1 MQRSQRRLTLT
12 LAPGILAFLIAALS
26 VADMFL
32 PHPYDGV
39 ILEAD
44 VPGARVVRAVVPGS
58 GADRAGIRPGD
69 VIVGIDRTFLDSE
82 IHAQVLLNQH
92 DIGELVGYLVRSG
105 GSIFEVEVELGRRRI
120 GDTSYL
126 YVALLGFLFFGVGI
140 FVVFRQPRMPAA
152 RVFYTMSSLF
162 MLFLVCR
169 LRPAS
174 YSWVDNFTVI
184 TGTMALLF
192 LPAAFLHFFLI
203 FPRSIWEWRRDPI
216 ADFLGWIARIS
227 AKMLPLYLLPPMV
240 YLGTNLWAGYSGN
253 SLALISGAPMT
264 NWWVMV
270 GYMMLGLGALYLS
283 ARHLPDA
290 AQRRGAGLVFVGTLF
305 GVAPFIVLAV
315 GFPTLFNTERF
326 LFYGVVP
333 LILVPITFAYAII
346 RFGLLDIRVILR
358 KSLLYTVTTAMV
370 TAVYALG
377 IASFNLL
384 FSGTKLAASPYFP
397 VIFALAIVLLFE
409 PLRQRLQGPVDR
421 FFFAERLKLQRAMVE
436 MGEAFTR
443 EVEIGPVV
451 AQLVDR
457 LPELLGL
464 HFSALYLMSDGRLIR
479 QAGPNA
485 LPEELPIIGILHD
498 QLKRQGSLV
507 RLEELAPLRLLSPEV
522 ETLSSALGG
531 VGVELAALLA
541 TTRRSVGVILLSGKA
556 GQTAFEK
563 EELQLLRG
571 LLNQASIALET
582 SILLDERARQA
593 ELERE
598 LKIAASIQAS
608 LLPESLS
615 APDGWRLAA
624 VCRPA
629 QEVGGD
635 FYTELPGGTMA
646 SMWWSTG
653 MCPVSPFPAH
663 S

>member
-1 MQRSQRRLTLT
+1 
-12 LAPGILAFLIAALS
+12 
-26 VADMFL
+26 
-32 PHPYDGV
+32 
-39 ILEAD
+39 
-44 VPGARVVRAVVPGS
+44 
-58 GADRAGIRPGD
+58 
-69 VIVGIDRTFLDSE
+69 
-82 IHAQVLLNQH
+82 
-92 DIGELVGYLVRSG
+92 
-105 GSIFEVEVELGRRRI
+105 
-120 GDTSYL
+120 
-126 YVALLGFLFFGVGI
+126 
-140 FVVFRQPRMPAA
+140 
-152 RVFYTMSSLF
+152 
-162 MLFLVCR
+162 
-169 LRPAS
+169 
-174 YSWVDNFTVI
+174 
-184 TGTMALLF
+184 
-192 LPAAFLHFFLI
+192 
-203 FPRSIWEWRRDPI
+203 
-216 ADFLGWIARIS
+216 
-227 AKMLPLYLLPPMV
+227 
-240 YLGTNLWAGYSGN
+240 
-253 SLALISGAPMT
+253 
-264 NWWVMV
+264 
-270 GYMMLGLGALYLS
+270 MLGLGALYLS

-290 AQRRGAGLVFVGTLF
+290 AQRRGAGLVFLGTLF

-457 LPELLGL
+457 LPGLLGL
-464 HFSALYLMSDGRLIR
+464 HFSALYLMSDGKLVR
-479 QAGPNA
+479 QAGPGA

-522 ETLSSALGG
+522 ETLGSSLGG
-531 VGVELAALLA
+531 VGVELAGLLA

-582 SILLDERARQA
+582 SILLDERTRQA

-615 APDGWRLAA
+615 AADGWRLAA

-629 QEVGGD
+629 REVGGD
-635 FYTELPGGTMA
+635 FYTELPGRNNGEHVVVYGDVSGKSISGALMMMAAHEVLNSVALAHPEPEKLLRLANERLYALRGTRKRNAIQGGSFVALGYLGFRAGEGVFSYSLAGQPPPMVRRKSGTVECLEMPDHRVPLGALRVGGHRIIESELEVGDLIVAYSDGVVEAQSPSGDFFGEERLARSLAEAPADPQDAVNFLLEEIEAFTCGHTPYDDVTLLAA
-646 SMWWSTG
+646 SWSPNG
-653 MCPVSPFPAH
+653 ESA
-663 S
+663 

>member
-1 MQRSQRRLTLT
+1 
-12 LAPGILAFLIAALS
+12 
-26 VADMFL
+26 
-32 PHPYDGV
+32 
-39 ILEAD
+39 
-44 VPGARVVRAVVPGS
+44 
-58 GADRAGIRPGD
+58 
-69 VIVGIDRTFLDSE
+69 
-82 IHAQVLLNQH
+82 
-92 DIGELVGYLVRSG
+92 
-105 GSIFEVEVELGRRRI
+105 
-120 GDTSYL
+120 
-126 YVALLGFLFFGVGI
+126 
-140 FVVFRQPRMPAA
+140 
-152 RVFYTMSSLF
+152 
-162 MLFLVCR
+162 
-169 LRPAS
+169 
-174 YSWVDNFTVI
+174 
-184 TGTMALLF
+184 
-192 LPAAFLHFFLI
+192 
-203 FPRSIWEWRRDPI
+203 
-216 ADFLGWIARIS
+216 
-227 AKMLPLYLLPPMV
+227 
-240 YLGTNLWAGYSGN
+240 
-253 SLALISGAPMT
+253 
-264 NWWVMV
+264 
-270 GYMMLGLGALYLS
+270 
-283 ARHLPDA
+283 
-290 AQRRGAGLVFVGTLF
+290 
-305 GVAPFIVLAV
+305 
-315 GFPTLFNTERF
+315 
-326 LFYGVVP
+326 
-333 LILVPITFAYAII
+333 
-346 RFGLLDIRVILR
+346 
-358 KSLLYTVTTAMV
+358 VTTAMV

-421 FFFAERLKLQRAMVE
+421 FFFAERLKLQRAMIE

-464 HFSALYLMSDGRLIR
+464 RFSALYLVSDRKLLR
-479 QAGPNA
+479 QAGPES

-507 RLEELAPLRLLSPEV
+507 KLDELAPLRLLSPEV
-522 ETLSSALGG
+522 EMLSSTLGAAR
-531 VGVELAALLA
+531 VELAGLLA

-615 APDGWRLAA
+615 SADGWRLAA

-635 FYTELPGGTMA
+635 FYTELPGRNDGEHVVVYGDVSGKSISGALMMMAAHEVLNSVALANPEPEKLLRLANERLYALRGARKRTAIQGGSFVALGYLGFRAGEGVFSYTLAGQPPPMVRGRSGTVECLEMPDHRLPLGAMRVGGHTIMERVVEAGDLIVAYSDGVVEAQSPTGDFFGEDRLAGALAESPADPQEAVNFLLEEIEAFTCGHTPYDDVTLLAA
-646 SMWWSTG
+646 SWS
-653 MCPVSPFPAH
+653 PDVSSA
-663 S
+663 